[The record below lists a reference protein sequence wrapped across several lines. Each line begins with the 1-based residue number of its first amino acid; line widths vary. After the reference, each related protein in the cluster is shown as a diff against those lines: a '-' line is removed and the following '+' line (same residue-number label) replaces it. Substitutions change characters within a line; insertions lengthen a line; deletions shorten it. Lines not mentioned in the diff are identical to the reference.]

1 MVEEFTESYEDYLK
15 AIFQISKKKKGGW
28 CSNSE
33 ISEYLNVKPASVT
46 GMLYKLRDNGL
57 IKWEPRKSLRLTK
70 KGKDVALNTLNKY
83 YTLKDFFEHVLNLRD
98 RTLTEKLCCG
108 MEHHITTKVSES
120 LRDLI
125 EIN

>member
-1 MVEEFTESYEDYLK
+1 MVEEINESYEDYLK

-46 GMLYKLRDNGL
+46 GMLYKLRDHGL
-57 IKWEPRKSLRLTK
+57 IKWEPRKTLRLTK
-70 KGKDVALNTLNKY
+70 KGKEIAKDTLNKY
-83 YTLKDFFEHVLNLRD
+83 NTLRDFFTQVLNLRD

-125 EIN
+125 EID

>member
-1 MVEEFTESYEDYLK
+1 MVEEINESYEDYLK

-33 ISEYLNVKPASVT
+33 ISEYLNVKPSSVT
-46 GMLYKLRDNGL
+46 GMLYKLRDHGL
-57 IKWEPRKSLRLTK
+57 IKWEPRKTLRLTK
-70 KGKDVALNTLNKY
+70 KGKEIAKDTLNKY
-83 YTLKDFFEHVLNLRD
+83 NTLRDFFTHVLNLRD

-125 EIN
+125 EID

>member
-33 ISEYLNVKPASVT
+33 ISEYLKVKPASVT
-46 GMLYKLRDNGL
+46 GMLYKLRDNDL
-57 IKWEPRKSLRLTK
+57 IIWEPRKSLRLTK
-70 KGKDVALNTLNKY
+70 KGKEIAEDTLNKY
-83 YTLKDFFEHVLNLRD
+83 NTLRDFFTHVLNLRD

-125 EIN
+125 EID

>member
-57 IKWEPRKSLRLTK
+57 IRWEPRKSLRLTK

-83 YTLKDFFEHVLNLRD
+83 NTLKDFFEHVLNLRD

>member
-1 MVEEFTESYEDYLK
+1 MVEEINESYENYLK
-15 AIFQISKKKKGGW
+15 AIFQISKKHKGGW

-33 ISEYLNVKPASVT
+33 ISEFLNVKPASVT
-46 GMLYKLRDNGL
+46 GMLYKLRDNDL
-57 IKWEPRKSLRLTK
+57 IIWEPRKSLRLTK
-70 KGKDVALNTLNKY
+70 KGKEIAEDTLNKY
-83 YTLKDFFEHVLNLRD
+83 NTLRDFFTHVLNLRD

-125 EIN
+125 EID

>member
-33 ISEYLNVKPASVT
+33 ISEYLKVKPASVT

-83 YTLKDFFEHVLNLRD
+83 NTLKDFFEHVLNLRD

-125 EIN
+125 EID